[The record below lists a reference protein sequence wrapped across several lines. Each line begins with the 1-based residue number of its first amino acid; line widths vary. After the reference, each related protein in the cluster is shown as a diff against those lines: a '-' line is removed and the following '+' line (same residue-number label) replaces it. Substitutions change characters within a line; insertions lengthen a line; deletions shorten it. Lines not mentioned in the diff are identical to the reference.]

1 VPVGTF
7 PDVYAEAGNVSE
19 DAPWL
24 VVGLGNPGREYAGH
38 RHNVGFRVVDLLSS
52 RVGAK
57 FGRSKRA
64 HAEVAEGRLANPSG
78 GFGGGPRLVLVK
90 PLTFMNLSG
99 SAVASLGQFFKVPV
113 ANVVAVHDELD
124 VPFGQ
129 VRAKRGGGEG
139 GHNGLRSMSKS
150 LSNKEY
156 ARVRFGVGRPP
167 GRQDPADFVLSD
179 FSAAERKELDFL
191 VDRAADVVEAV
202 VLEGVEWAQNK
213 YHGG

>member
-1 VPVGTF
+1 
-7 PDVYAEAGNVSE
+7 VSD

-24 VVGLGNPGREYAGH
+24 VVGLGNPGKEYAGN
-38 RHNVGFRVVDLLSS
+38 RHNVGFMVADVLAS
-52 RVGAK
+52 RVGGK

-64 HAEVAEGRLANPSG
+64 HAEVAEGRL
-78 GFGGGPRLVLVK
+78 GFGGPKLVLLK
-90 PLTFMNLSG
+90 PLTYMNLSG
-99 SAVASLGQFFKVPV
+99 APVVSLAQFFKVPV
-113 ANVVAVHDELD
+113 SNVIAVHDELD

-150 LSNKEY
+150 LSSKEY
-156 ARVRFGVGRPP
+156 ARVRFGIGRPP
-167 GRQDPADFVLSD
+167 GRQDPADYVLSD
-179 FSAAERKELDFL
+179 FSGAERKELEFL
-191 VDRAADVVEAV
+191 VDRAADVVEAI

>member
-1 VPVGTF
+1 MT
-7 PDVYAEAGNVSE
+7 D

-24 VVGLGNPGREYAGH
+24 VVGLGNPGKEYAGN
-38 RHNVGFRVVDLLSS
+38 RHNVGFLVADLLAS

-64 HAEVAEGRLANPSG
+64 HAEVAEGRL
-78 GFGGGPRLVLVK
+78 GFGGPKLILAK
-90 PLTFMNLSG
+90 PLTFMNLAG
-99 SAVASLGQFFKVPV
+99 GAVVALAQFFKVPV
-113 ANVVAVHDELD
+113 ERVIAVHDELD

-150 LSNKEY
+150 LAGKEY
-156 ARVRFGVGRPP
+156 ARVRFGIGRPP
-167 GRQDPADFVLSD
+167 GRQDPADYVLSD
-179 FSAAERKELDFL
+179 FSGAERKELEFL